1 MKEMR
6 LLCIALCLNTGMFAQ
21 NVNWLHPSDR
31 WNFHIQSGWVGS
43 GIEQLWLAG
52 YDTIVAGKTYRIV
65 ERKAEFSPSGVVHQS
80 RRLARQEGKRI
91 YALPF
96 SGGPEIKLYDFGL
109 AVGDSVTLPLEFS
122 GSSIRY
128 IVTGIS
134 SVSIGGQTRLRQE
147 VKWVSNGTY
156 LSAQKGTFIE
166 GIGAVENLH
175 LIAGEWCLTDSYFFV
190 DEPGSVVVDGES
202 RTFCSFQNNQ
212 FEYEGTGETLCAVL
226 STDSPFDAG
235 LSVFPN
241 PSRGTLFVRSDSG
254 QKIIQADL
262 YDVAGRLIESIP
274 VGDSAEITTNFKGM
288 ASVVVRSESG
298 LAQRWVCFW

>member
-1 MKEMR
+1 MKKMT
-6 LLCIALCLNTGMFAQ
+6 LFCAALCCCAGLFAQ
-21 NVNWLHPSDR
+21 NVSWLQPSDR

-43 GIEQLWLAG
+43 GIEQVWLAG
-52 YDTIVAGKTYRIV
+52 YDTVVSGKTYRIV

-96 SGGPEIKLYDFGL
+96 SGGPEVKLYDFGL
-109 AVGDSVTLPLEFS
+109 AVGDTVTLPLEY
-122 GSSIRY
+122 GTGSIRY

-134 SVSIGGQTRLRQE
+134 TVSLGGQNRLQQE
-147 VKWVSNGTY
+147 VKWLSNGTY

-175 LIAGEWCLTDSYFFV
+175 LIGGEWCLTDSYFFL

-212 FEYEGTGETLCAVL
+212 FEYEGTGETLCATL
-226 STDSPFDAG
+226 ATDSPLAMD
-235 LSVFPN
+235 VTIFPN
-241 PSRGTLFVRSDSG
+241 PSRGALFVRSDSG
-254 QKIIQADL
+254 RQILQADL
-262 YDVAGRLIESIP
+262 FDVAGRLIESIP
-274 VGDSAEITTNFKGM
+274 VGTSGEITTDFKGM
-288 ASVVVRSESG
+288 ASVVIRTEAG
-298 LAQRWVCFW
+298 QAQRWVYFW